1 MKISLTLIDDQY
13 PKCGT
18 AHKRIIA
25 RAILFD
31 EKGNICLHTVSRDDA
46 FGKQTYFET
55 PGGGIEKKE
64 TLVEGLLREIKEEV
78 GCKAEILEEL
88 GVVKDSYNLISRR
101 NENHYFLAKVISF
114 GQNNLVSSGDFLIKE
129 TKFYPPEKAIELMEN
144 QEDSGVSILV
154 KRRELPFLKLGK
166 SRIGYYLNK
175 KELK

>member
-1 MKISLTLIDDQY
+1 M
-13 PKCGT
+13 
-18 AHKRIIA
+18 
-25 RAILFD
+25 
-31 EKGNICLHTVSRDDA
+31 
-46 FGKQTYFET
+46 
-55 PGGGIEKKE
+55 
-64 TLVEGLLREIKEEV
+64 

-88 GVVKDSYNLISRR
+88 GVVKDSYNLISRS